1 MDIDAA
7 DVFEAVAE
15 FFHYE
20 HRGECSAERED
31 VRPEAGRFICEMNE
45 GEELSC
51 TVGAC
56 LRVVGEVGEVALY
69 EREQVERHLIISY
82 TVDEAK
88 GRHPTV
94 TRKIQ
99 QSRILRY
106 SLEESI
112 FTFLQPPYNE

>member
-1 MDIDAA
+1 
-7 DVFEAVAE
+7 
-15 FFHYE
+15 
-20 HRGECSAERED
+20 
-31 VRPEAGRFICEMNE
+31 MNE